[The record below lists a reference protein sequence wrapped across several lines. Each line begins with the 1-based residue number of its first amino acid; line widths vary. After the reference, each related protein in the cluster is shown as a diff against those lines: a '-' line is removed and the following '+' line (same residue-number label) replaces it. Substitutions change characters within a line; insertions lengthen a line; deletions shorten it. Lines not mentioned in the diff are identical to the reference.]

1 MSEPTPL
8 LVAVTGAAEARLVTT
23 LEGAPGLT
31 VVRRCADLVELLAAS
46 AAGHGRA
53 VMVSGDLH
61 RLDAVAVATLH
72 GSGVAVV
79 GVRAAAGDDDG
90 RLSGLRVDA
99 LLDADAPREIVAAT
113 VSAAIDALHRGS
125 GSRPPGPHGH
135 HGSEAAAGPGPSGP
149 LEPPAPG
156 QDGPSPHGW
165 TPRGAEAVLGQ
176 RAGARPAPAPEV
188 SRVIAVWGPGG
199 APGRTMVAASLASA
213 LAGHGRETLLVDA
226 DTTAAS
232 IALALGLLDE
242 SAGLAAACR
251 SAAEGRLD
259 AERLQALA
267 PRTSPGLRVLT
278 GLPRASRWPEVGEAP
293 LGTVLDVARRRHA
306 FVVVDCAAA
315 VEEDE
320 ELSYDTRAPRR
331 NAATVTTLR
340 RADEVLVVGAG
351 DPVGLQRLVRALA
364 DLAEV
369 APDVPARVVVTQVR
383 ASAVGP
389 SPRRQVLDTL
399 ARYAGVSDP
408 HLLPDDRGAYDAA
421 LLAGRTVVE
430 AGGSSPL
437 RRGLL
442 DLAASIDRPRGG
454 PARRPH

>member
-31 VVRRCADLVELLAAS
+31 VVRRCADLAELLAAS

-53 VMVSGDLH
+53 VLVSGDLH

-72 GSGVAVV
+72 DCGVAVI
-79 GVRAAAGDDDG
+79 GVRRAAGEDG
-90 RLSGLRVDA
+90 RLSGLGVDA
-99 LLDADAPREIVAAT
+99 LLDADAPWEGVAAT
-113 VSAAIDALHRGS
+113 VSAAIAALGRRAGS
-125 GSRPPGPHGH
+125 HPPGPHGP
-135 HGSEAAAGPGPSGP
+135 HGTEVAATSSAGGALQPR
-149 LEPPAPG
+149 APD
-156 QDGPSPHGW
+156 QDAPSPHGW
-165 TPRGAEAVLGQ
+165 TPRGAEAVVGQ
-176 RAGARPAPAPEV
+176 RADPRPAP
-188 SRVIAVWGPGG
+188 SRIIAVWGPAG
-199 APGRTMVAASLASA
+199 APGRSMVAASLASA
-213 LAGHGRETLLVDA
+213 LAASGRETLLVDA

-259 AERLQALA
+259 DERLQALA

-293 LGTVLDVARRRHA
+293 LGTVLGVARRRHT
-306 FVVVDCAAA
+306 FVVVDCAAS

-364 DLAEV
+364 DLGEV

-399 ARYAGVSDP
+399 ARYAGVRDP

-430 AGGSSPL
+430 AGGPSPL

-442 DLAASIDRPRGG
+442 DLAASIDRSRGG
-454 PARRPH
+454 PVRRPH